1 MKDTSMAA
9 GGGAPVT
16 SLGEL
21 LARIRPEP
29 GDKTVSVQEILEKI
43 GDRSFPAAILVPALI
58 LISPVSGIP
67 GTPTIGALVI
77 VTITVQALAR
87 RDHLW
92 LPGFLRRRRIGAER
106 LRQGLDFLK
115 KPAAWVDR
123 HSRNRW
129 RMLSRFPF
137 STGAL
142 VAILLTA
149 MTWPALELLPFFTSF
164 GATAVSL
171 FAIGLM
177 IRDGLYIIAGYV
189 TVAGVLAVATA
200 IWQGVV

>member
-1 MKDTSMAA
+1 MAA